1 MHREITCPRCGTRV
15 AIDLDQAPYR
25 LQYNY
30 HEWRQACLH
39 QTAASLATC
48 PEMIAPILEAT
59 ARRKTNGNAHE

>member
-1 MHREITCPRCGTRV
+1 
-15 AIDLDQAPYR
+15 
-25 LQYNY
+25 
-30 HEWRQACLH
+30 LH